1 MTQDEFEQVLIKL
14 DLVLETMQDI
24 YVVMAKNVGVI
35 VEDDDATSDS
45 L

>member
-1 MTQDEFEQVLIKL
+1 MTKDELEQVLIKL

>member
-1 MTQDEFEQVLIKL
+1 MTKDELEQVLIKL

-24 YVVMAKNVGVI
+24 YTVMAKNVGVI